1 MHPKRLAI
9 FDCDG
14 TLVDSGGNIHAALA
28 DSFADFGIA
37 VPTLEATRKIIG
49 LSLVEAIAALT
60 SDVDR
65 QAHVE
70 IAESYKLHF
79 QRARAEGRVE
89 EPLFPGIPELLD
101 SLESDG
107 WLLAVAT
114 GKSDRGL
121 AVCLDCHGYA
131 QRFMSLQTAD
141 RHPSKPHPSMVHQ
154 AMTDAGASA
163 ETTVVIGDTAFDMG
177 MAVAAGATG
186 IGAGW
191 GYHEPH
197 EMIDAGAIAV
207 AHQPLDVLKFLPDMT
222 ERLYG

>member
-1 MHPKRLAI
+1 MNRLAI

-14 TLVDSGGNIHAALA
+14 TLVDSGGNIFAALSDA
-28 DSFADFGIA
+28 FTEHGVQ
-37 VPTLEATRKIIG
+37 VPSLEVVRKIIG
-49 LSLVEAIAALT
+49 LSLVEAIASLT
-60 SDVDR
+60 PGEDR
-65 QAHVE
+65 VTHVE
-70 IAESYKLHF
+70 LAESYKLHF

-101 SLESDG
+101 ALEGDG

-121 AVCLDCHGYA
+121 ALCLDCHGYA
-131 QRFMSLQTAD
+131 KRFISLQTAD
-141 RHPSKPHPSMVHQ
+141 RHPSKPNPSMVHQ
-154 AMTDAGASA
+154 AMADSGALP
-163 ETTVVIGDTAFDMG
+163 ETTIVIGDTAFDMG

-191 GYHEPH
+191 GYHETH
-197 EMIDAGAIAV
+197 EMLDAGASAV
-207 AHQPLDVLKFLPDMT
+207 AQAPLDVLNYLPAVG

>member
-49 LSLVEAIAALT
+49 LSLVETIAALT
-60 SDVDR
+60 PDVDR

-121 AVCLDCHGYA
+121 ALCLDCHGYA
-131 QRFMSLQTAD
+131 KRFMSLQTAD